1 MHNDLLINSQSNTL
15 TDVHGVLCLLFI
27 FSYAIQESKLCKL
40 MSRQTLITKNA
51 TKWNKIILTMTTKST
66 PAWTNISR
74 RCRSS
79 SWVLMAAPTNNC
91 FLHNTRTHSTC
102 MIMNHTQIE
111 TSLNHTQTHSVLDH
125 ILHAHAKYYT
135 KHTQDTLRIR
145 PHTACTRQVLHQTH
159 TDTLRIRPHTACTR
173 QVLHQTHTRHI
184 RQYTQ
189 TDSIMPHRRT
199 R

>member
-1 MHNDLLINSQSNTL
+1 MYM
-15 TDVHGVLCLLFI
+15 VFYACFLF
-27 FSYAIQESKLCKL
+27 FPYAIQESKLCKL

-102 MIMNHTQIE
+102 MILNHTQIE

-135 KHTQDTLRIR
+135 KHTQDTYGNTLKQ
-145 PHTACTRQVLHQTH
+145 TALCH
-159 TDTLRIRPHTACTR
+159 TDAHGKSCKEYSRGCWWFIKYKHK
-173 QVLHQTHTRHI
+173 
-184 RQYTQ
+184 
-189 TDSIMPHRRT
+189 
-199 R
+199 